1 MCMST
6 HKTWQSDI
14 TNAIIFI
21 PFNYFFIKV
30 LAQSVMLVGSIM
42 LCWNI
47 LKMCVE
53 FSVISK
59 EKVLM

>member
-1 MCMST
+1 MCMSV
-6 HKTWQSDI
+6 HRTWQSDI

-42 LCWNI
+42 LRWNI

-53 FSVISK
+53 FSVVSR
-59 EKVLM
+59 EKGLM